1 MEFTNITQL
10 NLALLNSA
18 NVTVDWG
25 DNTSP
30 ETFTNAGEV
39 YPEHEYASA
48 GTYNVMIYG
57 ESLQNFDV
65 YDSFSARQKLT
76 RILNGFDEVIGPT
89 LQSDLSYKFYAS
101 FGYNALTSI
110 PSNLFSNCPQITNF
124 EAVFQGCPLTSI
136 PSGLFTNNI
145 NALSMEKAFSNTQ
158 ITEIPSGI
166 FDTNTL
172 VTNFN
177 YTFDGCTSIT
187 SAIPSTIFDNNINV
201 NYFVFTFSGCSNITG
216 NAPELWNRIPAS
228 TNYGCFAGCTS
239 LFNYAAAVS
248 NGWT

>member
-1 MEFTNITQL
+1 MFYL
-10 NLALLNSA
+10 VNSV

-39 YPEHEYASA
+39 DPYHEYATA

-57 ESLQNFDV
+57 DSLENFGV
-65 YDSFSARQKLT
+65 YDGFSARNKLT
-76 RILNGFDEVIGPT
+76 RILNGFDSVLGPT
-89 LQSDLSYKFYAS
+89 LQTDFSYKFYAA

-124 EAVFQGCPLTSI
+124 ANIFEGCPLTAI
-136 PSGLFTNNI
+136 PAGLFTNNTA
-145 NALSMEKAFSNTQ
+145 ALNMEAAFKNTL
-158 ITEIPSGI
+158 ITGIPSGI

-187 SAIPSTIFDNNINV
+187 SAIPSTIFDNNINI

-239 LFNYAAAVS
+239 LSNYAAVVA